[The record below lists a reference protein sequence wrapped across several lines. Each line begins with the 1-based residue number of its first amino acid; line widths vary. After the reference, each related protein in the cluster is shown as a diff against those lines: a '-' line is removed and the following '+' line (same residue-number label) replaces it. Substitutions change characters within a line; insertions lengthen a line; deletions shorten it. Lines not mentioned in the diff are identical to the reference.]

1 MTDRCEKR
9 DQFPQLPFIEMAELF
24 AVNVVNPV
32 LHLVE
37 QVQPGAGNAGDYIA
51 PVLAAPLPDD
61 QFRIFEAIEKPR
73 DVRHLPHQSIADFMS
88 AKTLRLRP
96 AQNPKD
102 VVLGR
107 RNPVRLQGGLEGV
120 LEQRRC
126 PLDAEVRLLFQAL
139 ERPGLFQ
146 FCLQCR
152 GHAQILRVI
161 TRIVNTHE
169 IAQIAVCH
177 CATDASRF
185 EHESFPCFKV
195 QIRGTRGGAIGGC
208 ASLEHFSRFCCHSR
222 IL

>member
-9 DQFPQLPFIEMAELF
+9 DQFPQLPFVEMAELV

-73 DVRHLPHQSIADFMS
+73 DVRHLPHESIADFMS

-107 RNPVRLQGGLEGV
+107 RNPVRFQGGLEGV

-126 PLDAEVRLLFQAL
+126 PLDAEVSLLFKAL
-139 ERPGLFQ
+139 EGPCLFQ
-146 FCLQCR
+146 FYLEWR
-152 GHAQILRVI
+152 RHSPILRVI
-161 TRIVNTHE
+161 TRIVNPHA
-169 IAQIAVCH
+169 IAHIAVCDF
-177 CATDASRF
+177 ATGLSRS

-195 QIRGTRGGAIGGC
+195 QIHGTP
-208 ASLEHFSRFCCHSR
+208 ASGHRCMSEP
-222 IL
+222 